1 MDDTKKSS
9 LVIITGNEK
18 RHRFL
23 NREMCKNFNV
33 LLTIFE
39 VKANVHKKA
48 EFSNKEKEIVEKH
61 FELREQSEEKYFG
74 NIEHHNRFNVVE
86 IGNGDINT
94 EYWTNKIKLLNPN
107 YILLFGSSIVKE
119 PLLNAF
125 ENRVINL
132 HLGLSPYYRGSGTN
146 FWPLVHK
153 KVECVGSTIHLA
165 SQRVDGGE
173 ILHQVRP
180 DIELG
185 DTIHDLGN
193 KTIIKSIEVIPKLI
207 FAYENKLLVPIS
219 QSLNIGI
226 LCRRKEL
233 TASSIETL
241 YNNFNSGMIE
251 DFIRNKEYL
260 NNQYPIIDGLILV
273 KDRV

>member
-1 MDDTKKSS
+1 MDDIKKIS

-125 ENRVINL
+125 EN
-132 HLGLSPYYRGSGTN
+132 
-146 FWPLVHK
+146 
-153 KVECVGSTIHLA
+153 
-165 SQRVDGGE
+165 
-173 ILHQVRP
+173 
-180 DIELG
+180 
-185 DTIHDLGN
+185 
-193 KTIIKSIEVIPKLI
+193 
-207 FAYENKLLVPIS
+207 
-219 QSLNIGI
+219 
-226 LCRRKEL
+226 
-233 TASSIETL
+233 
-241 YNNFNSGMIE
+241 
-251 DFIRNKEYL
+251 
-260 NNQYPIIDGLILV
+260 
-273 KDRV
+273 